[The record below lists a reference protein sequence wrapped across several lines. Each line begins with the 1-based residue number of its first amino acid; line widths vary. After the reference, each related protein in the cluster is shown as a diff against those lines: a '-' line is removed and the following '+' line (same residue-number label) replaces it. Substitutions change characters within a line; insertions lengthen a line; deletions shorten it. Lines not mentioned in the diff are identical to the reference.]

1 MIELNNVTKIYGKKK
16 NQFVALN
23 DVSLK
28 IPTGVSVA
36 ILGKSGSGKSTLMH
50 AISGLDRPQQGRV
63 IIDGQDILQ
72 LKQKQVDEFRA
83 KKIGFIF
90 QSFFVQGNESVED
103 NVSLPLEIAQ
113 MPQKMRE
120 AKINEAL
127 MAVDL
132 YEKHKS
138 RAKDLSGGQ
147 KQRLAI
153 ARAIVGD
160 PQIIFADEP
169 TGNLDSET
177 GAKIEELLFNYNKQ
191 KGATLIV
198 VTHDDDLAKKC
209 DYQIRI
215 KDGQIEGT
223 NIPQGERYESR

>member
-132 YEKHKS
+132 CEKRKS

-223 NIPQGERYESR
+223 NIPQEERYES